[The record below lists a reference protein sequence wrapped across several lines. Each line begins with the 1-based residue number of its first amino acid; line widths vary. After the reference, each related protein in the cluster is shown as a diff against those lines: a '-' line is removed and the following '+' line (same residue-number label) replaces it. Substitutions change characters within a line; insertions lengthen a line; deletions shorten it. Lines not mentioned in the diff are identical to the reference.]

1 MLSLYFCTARSLCL
15 HLFTFLIIHLFDD
28 FVMSTFLAWE
38 ACTHES
44 RRTVIGSYLMR
55 TRPGPRK
62 ICDVI
67 IEKVYCYIK
76 IQGGKLLAYYEESS
90 RKFLFPDKSLTKK
103 DGLDREILLS
113 RTAKFQVRF
122 LSNPV
127 DLNVFEKTCCK

>member
-1 MLSLYFCTARSLCL
+1 M
-15 HLFTFLIIHLFDD
+15 
-28 FVMSTFLAWE
+28 
-38 ACTHES
+38 
-44 RRTVIGSYLMR
+44 IGSYLIR

-67 IEKVYCYIK
+67 FEKVYCSI

-113 RTAKFQVRF
+113 RTVKFQVRF

-127 DLNVFEKTCCK
+127 DLNVFEKACCK